1 MTIRCL
7 ICNSSVVL
15 SKDAAKAV
23 ARLIGTLG
31 GFLNGI
37 QHSAGS
43 RPAVATAKS
52 TDLER
57 AFDLMID
64 GVSGAAANWA
74 DTQDFIRDVRKH
86 QFMEYDCLC
95 LRCGAKFDKKDA

>member
-15 SKDAAKAV
+15 SKDAAKAL

-37 QHSAGS
+37 QHSTAS
-43 RPAVATAKS
+43 HPAAAATKS
-52 TDLER
+52 NDLER

-95 LRCGAKFDKKDA
+95 LPRGAKFDKKDA